1 VRAIDWVTRDFG
13 PRPWEKWDSQL
24 VAEWRREIDI
34 PENALMQAV
43 HLRTDPL
50 ENDPDDDDFS
60 SVDAADLLPNLG
72 KAMPPWPLTLVT
84 WRRGIGRS
92 RAELYAALVISQ
104 RGPDGR
110 FAVLALCFQD
120 WGHDD
125 LEDYQS
131 AEAVLLH
138 FDENGVWDA
147 ARDAW
152 LENGAV
158 HARKHHPQTPPPE
171 FNADEM
177 LYRHL
182 LVRIGAHNAD
192 EPGHFEQLL
201 RRLLAGDREL
211 AEEVLIDANRTIDSP
226 NPGSSYLGSSCES
239 CDEYRI
245 HLPSSVT
252 FDTGNSMYGPIWKAF
267 ALSNCRNMKLVAHQ
281 IPKRRQHVYRNRGL
295 PVVERYYTLQID
307 WNMTPPPPARWPKY
321 GAKLSRGLLFDQFD
335 GQFYRP
341 PNARDFSRLAGRRSH
356 RFLS

>member
-1 VRAIDWVTRDFG
+1 VRAIDWVIRDFG
-13 PRPWEKWDSQL
+13 LRPWEKWDSQL

-34 PENALMQAV
+34 PENALKEAV

-50 ENDPDDDDFS
+50 ENDPDDDDCS

-72 KAMPPWPLTLVT
+72 KAVPPWPVTFIT
-84 WRRGIGRS
+84 WRRGIDGS

-110 FAVLALCFQD
+110 FAILALCFQD

-125 LEDYQS
+125 PDDYQF
-131 AEAVLLH
+131 AEAVLFH
-138 FDENGVWDA
+138 FDEGGVWDT
-147 ARDAW
+147 ARNAW
-152 LENGAV
+152 LENGVV
-158 HARKHHPQTPPPE
+158 HARRHHPQTLRSE
-171 FNADEM
+171 LRADEM

-211 AEEVLIDANRTIDSP
+211 AEKVLTDANRTIDSP

-252 FDTGNSMYGPIWKAF
+252 FDT
-267 ALSNCRNMKLVAHQ
+267 
-281 IPKRRQHVYRNRGL
+281 
-295 PVVERYYTLQID
+295 
-307 WNMTPPPPARWPKY
+307 RWP
-321 GAKLSRGLLFDQFD
+321 APRKLRRNERPYLMSSC
-335 GQFYRP
+335 FYTAAWHGDLHAVLVLIMAFRMVSSLR
-341 PNARDFSRLAGRRSH
+341 AAATSATLAGFPAARR
-356 RFLS
+356 RR